1 MSEEWPEYPRTWTIT
16 ARSLAALAQAAQA
29 VYALAAQTKDNMIKD
44 AIRKVVDKIDLTK
57 EESAQVM
64 NEIMGGQATPSQITA
79 FMTAMRMKGETVD
92 EITSF
97 ALVMR
102 KFAIKISPKVE
113 NLLDT
118 CGTGGDS
125 SGSFNISTVSA
136 IIAAAAG
143 GKLAKHGNRS
153 ASSKCGSADI
163 LETAGVKI
171 DLAPDKVEKCI
182 EEIGIGFLY
191 APNFHPAMKY
201 AGPSRKE
208 IGIRT
213 FFNILGPLSNPAGA
227 KNQLIGVFAESMTE
241 FLTKVLKNLGAN
253 EVMVVFGKDTLDEIS
268 VSNRTKISHLKGGKI
283 SNYEISPSDFGI
295 KQSKKEDCLG
305 GTADDNLKIML
316 RILKDKEKGP
326 KRDIVLLN
334 TAAALTV
341 GQISKDIKTG
351 IALAGE
357 TIDNGKAY
365 KKLEQLIEF
374 TNKG

>member
-1 MSEEWPEYPRTWTIT
+1 MT
-16 ARSLAALAQAAQA
+16 
-29 VYALAAQTKDNMIKD
+29 MIKD
-44 AIRKVVDKIDLTK
+44 AIKKVVDRIDLTK
-57 EESAQVM
+57 EEAAAVM
-64 NEIMGGQATPSQITA
+64 SEIMGGEATPSQITA
-79 FMTAMRMKGETVD
+79 FMTAMRMKNETVD
-92 EITSF
+92 EITAF
-97 ALVMR
+97 ANVMR
-102 KFAIKISPKVE
+102 QFAIKISPKVD

-125 SGSFNISTVSA
+125 SGSFNISTISA

-143 GKLAKHGNRS
+143 AKLAKHGNRS

-171 DLAPDKVEKCI
+171 DLAPVKVEKCI
-182 EEIGIGFLY
+182 EDIGIGFLY

-227 KNQLIGVFAESMTE
+227 RNQLIGVFAESMTE
-241 FLTKVLKNLGAN
+241 FLTKVLKNLNAN

-268 VSNRTKISHLKGGKI
+268 ISNKTKISHLKNGSIK
-283 SNYEISPSDFGI
+283 NYEISPTDFGI
-295 KQSKKEDCLG
+295 KTGKKEDFLG

-316 RILKDKEKGP
+316 KILKDKETGP

-341 GQISKDIKTG
+341 GQVTKDMKAG
-351 IALAGE
+351 IELAKE
-357 TIDNGKAY
+357 TLDSGKAY

-374 TNKG
+374 TNKI